1 MHGLIK
7 QIHGCEKDYADRNS
21 RLVVLFSCLSHHSP
35 LGSCQSKPQILTYIS
50 SFLSSS
56 KKRKMKKFFF
66 LLLILPALCIGQTKT
81 LLTTNRV
88 FAKNDKAGDFEKALA
103 SHAQKYHT
111 GDVAW
116 RVWSIESGPDAG
128 GYMVTEGPTTW
139 ATVDGRGDISAEH
152 TADWKKNVLPLTEG
166 RGQSGYYDFQADL
179 STVQL
184 TDYSDKIVI
193 NHMTSKPGKIN
204 KMMTLIQ
211 QLKKIWEAGKESVA
225 VYSVA
230 FSGEPGYI
238 TVTRLKNGLKELAS
252 DYRKPMA
259 ERFNA
264 TNGAGTFDAWLKDY
278 GGIVQMR
285 WSELLTYKPLLS
297 SK

>member
-1 MHGLIK
+1 
-7 QIHGCEKDYADRNS
+7 
-21 RLVVLFSCLSHHSP
+21 
-35 LGSCQSKPQILTYIS
+35 
-50 SFLSSS
+50 
-56 KKRKMKKFFF
+56 MKKFFF
-66 LLLILPALCIGQTKT
+66 LLLLLPAFGIGQTKT
-81 LLTTNRV
+81 LLTANRL
-88 FAKNDKAGDFEKALA
+88 FARNDKAGEFEKAL
-103 SHAQKYHT
+103 SNHAKKYHT

-128 GYMVTEGPTTW
+128 GYMVTEGPSSWSTL
-139 ATVDGRGDISAEH
+139 DSRGDISAEH
-152 TADWKKNVLPLTEG
+152 TADWEKNVLPLTEG

-184 TDYSDKIVI
+184 TDYSDKIII
-193 NHMTSKPGKIN
+193 NHMTAKPGKVN
-204 KMMTLIQ
+204 NTMALIQ
-211 QLKKIWEAGKESVA
+211 KLKSVWTADKESVA
-225 VYSVA
+225 VYLQA

-259 ERFNA
+259 DRFNA
-264 TNGAGTFDAWLKDY
+264 ANGAGSFDTWLKDY
-278 GGIVQMR
+278 ADVVQMR